1 MSNIMQHHSYLFFL
15 AHPDDEVYA
24 CVLLRRLL
32 LAGKEVIVVYATSG
46 DAGGRGP
53 LREQEA
59 SRALGVVHLNVGK
72 IFFLRVP
79 EKQACDD
86 LKTIKQKMKQLVIRY
101 QVDCIISPD
110 YEGGHEGHDAIC
122 YASAE
127 VAKSCKTAQY
137 VFPLYH
143 SRDGK
148 RVGARFKP
156 GREVTDTISLTEQDK
171 SIKEGFLA
179 AHQSQRTHFENL
191 HKASADYW
199 SLLFSREVFSRV
211 DGNINFRERPCE
223 EIGYEMHSFHPY
235 RFSEFQKAILKQI

>member
-1 MSNIMQHHSYLFFL
+1 MQHRSYLFLL
-15 AHPDDEVYA
+15 AHPDDEIYA

-32 LAGKEVIVVYATSG
+32 LVGKEVIVVYATSG

-53 LREQEA
+53 IREQEA
-59 SRALGVVHLNVGK
+59 SRALGVVHLNVAK
-72 IFFLRVP
+72 IFFLRVA
-79 EKQACDD
+79 ERQVCDD
-86 LKTIKQKMKQLVIRY
+86 LRTVLQKTKQLAIRH

-110 YEGGHEGHDAIC
+110 YEGGHEGHDAISF
-122 YASAE
+122 AGAQ
-127 VAKSCKTAQY
+127 VATGCKTAQY

-143 SRDGK
+143 CRDGK

-156 GREVTDTISLTEQDK
+156 GRETTDTISLTEQDK

-179 AHQSQRTHFENL
+179 AHQTQRAHFENL

-211 DGNINFRERPCE
+211 DGKINFRERPCD
-223 EIGYEMHSFHPY
+223 EIGYEIHTVQPY
-235 RFSEFQKAILKQI
+235 RFSEFQKAISKQIM